1 LVDRDARLRPARVDD
16 ASILA
21 ELVDYA
27 GEGLPSYLWSKM
39 AAPNETAKQ
48 VGQNRAARE
57 TGSFSYRNAT
67 VIEQEGRAAGAL
79 IGYSIPEAPE
89 PIAPDMPAMFVPLQ
103 ELENLAPGTWYV
115 NVLAVLP
122 EYRGAGLGTVLLEF
136 AEKTARTLG
145 RHGMS
150 VIVSDANM
158 GARRL
163 YERLGYRELARR
175 KMVKEDWIND
185 GQEWVLLT
193 KAL

>member
-1 LVDRDARLRPARVDD
+1 MVDRDARLRPGRVDD
-16 ASILA
+16 PSVLA

-67 VIEQEGRAAGAL
+67 VIEHEGHAAGAL
-79 IGYSIPEAPE
+79 IGYAIPESPE

-122 EYRGAGLGTVLLEF
+122 EYRGLGLGTALLEF

-150 VIVSDANM
+150 VIVSDANKR
-158 GARRL
+158 ARRL
-163 YERLGYRELARR
+163 YERHGYRELARR
-175 KMVKEDWIND
+175 KMVKEDWTND